1 MASTRSDKGT
11 ASREITDEQRTIEGT
26 LHRLDLVNRMIT
38 LQTSDDVV
46 SYDVPVSC
54 DILLN
59 GQRVKM
65 HVLQVNDPVLVTYC
79 SHSKNR
85 RASRIHVHSTHLAM
99 QRR

>member
-1 MASTRSDKGT
+1 MATRDV
-11 ASREITDEQRTIEGT
+11 IDDQRTIEGT

-38 LQTSDDVV
+38 LRTGDDVV

-65 HVLQVNDPVLVTYC
+65 HVLQVNDPVLVTYR
-79 SHSKNR
+79 SHSTNR
-85 RASRIHVHSTHLAM
+85 RASRIHVHSTHLAL
-99 QRR
+99 RRR